1 MNPNQRLS
9 IMTFPQYFDGNELQV
24 NIVVLPRDHNPLNP
38 IITGQ
43 EPAIPDASVAFADAS
58 FSFGAQLVQGF
69 GANPLPQPQ
78 PLANAL
84 PVNIQAPQNPR
95 EIFEAMANH
104 LQILD
109 VSMINSNASLLN
121 IPQSRQF
128 EAPRPRSV
136 SVYKHLPK
144 TFLKATGLKAIK
156 SKNAFTDDT
165 YHCAVKAANFYQGFQ
180 QTGPSISWGK
190 VFAHILRQPLLARA
204 AGFIYSFNLP
214 IAADTFPEGGFLYL
228 DLADGSSFSPQF
240 AADDTFIKRYAAR
253 IPILRPGEPRQVF
266 APLLYPVLTVHDG
279 NYDDLFIETAI
290 YDDGFAKTVH
300 CHQSPHR
307 DPLLE
312 EADGSYPLTDSG
324 IQLGWDDLQLLNWY
338 MRQLAV
344 DNSVAGPVKR
354 LDAPIGIN
362 GFVID
367 VRQQAAEGEE
377 SGEWESLNWVSNRN
391 TFSLSRNPDN
401 PEDAIVLGDF
411 SGDLPYQVY
420 PTQLDGTEQVTGER
434 QPYWLPMY
442 FANWTGHSMVLPDED
457 AATVYQTTNPNLDA
471 DPDGQAATD
480 KDGNPVTTGTGVSG
494 AAQNQLNQIYQAGP
508 VNAVL
513 RYGQGYEFRVRM
525 QDISGGVPAIERQ
538 PINETPSDI
547 GFCRFKRFISPI
559 QPRILEVEAN
569 PEAQPGDEHPV
580 TGVDGPNQL
589 EALTIR
595 RPKLGYP
602 AVVYTGKYSN
612 PIDRLIEQSNLGLS
626 PEAEDAEHRVGLGI
640 ADPDVDRVQITV
652 EIATLKLDKLESL
665 NGKDDYIHLYTTYR
679 YFPAIGNNEDE
690 YEANLNIPI
699 IYRDIQ
705 GTDKVL
711 HTGPTLNLAQD
722 LGLEDDID
730 QLSELVL
737 PTGRTARLTIRA
749 VCEDKETD
757 SQTEAYYGVVDAANP
772 QLDVRY
778 GASFSVL
785 LYQPSQDETGLLVQT
800 AGIPVLQGLYMR
812 PDATT
817 VFDGTWNTLL
827 FGKSQENQNSN
838 IQQIADRLNLE
849 SNGLTLYA
857 PKGKR
862 VVFGCSSR
870 IRHSLAPDGS
880 SITFA
885 SKGDLYHH
893 WICCLNYELDRD
905 WMWDAMQT
913 EAFWVRRS
921 KKFTH
926 DAEGTGETDVRVGK
940 IKMIRTASF
949 ESLDSPQRN
958 STQLVFFDAVEPK
971 RDNTESFPDSI
982 DLTYSLEARFKSDH
996 GASRDDL
1003 EATEMTLPITS
1014 PPAQVPVI
1022 VSAGYALSPYM
1033 RDEKYENSESRKR
1046 YLWIEFDQ
1054 PVKDPQDCYFARVL
1068 AQAPDQL
1075 ISNNHPSLFLSPEEP
1090 TLPIDPEFIRIVSP
1104 ASSNDLA
1111 GLNAMQAMIKSK
1123 DSDVHYILP
1132 LPPGLHAN
1140 SDEMFG
1146 FFTYEFRVGHFERPP
1161 VNEGDEGEKVWTTA
1175 QGRFGRRLKMQ
1186 GIQHPAPAL
1195 SCMPNR
1201 DKDKI
1206 WVTAP
1211 YASAV
1216 HKGKNVTANPPRTG
1230 LWALLYA
1237 QVKRVD
1243 NQDYRNILLD
1253 DRPLDWRVQVKA
1265 AVQENIQE
1273 SYSQQE
1279 LQLLNQIAIKT
1290 LKGQGDISSASK
1302 FLKLKTATNKNK
1314 NATKYGTTIWS
1325 NTEINQFLRL
1335 YGLPTDASLSV
1346 VVVEVLP
1353 HIKNVFDH
1361 VSGLEDALV
1370 AQSTSNFM
1378 SSGQRES
1385 FNQSYK
1391 QRFGTAAGSTAAPV
1405 NLNSPVSNELGHHRI
1420 LRTSRLTKVPDI
1432 CCTDCD

>member
-1 MNPNQRLS
+1 
-9 IMTFPQYFDGNELQV
+9 MTFPQYFDGNELQV

-38 IITGQ
+38 IITG
-43 EPAIPDASVAFADAS
+43 EAPAIPDASEAFADAS
-58 FSFGAQLVQGF
+58 FSFGVQIIQGF

-78 PLANAL
+78 PLADAQ
-84 PVNIQAPQNPR
+84 PVGTQAPQNPR

-109 VSMINSNASLLN
+109 VNMVNSNAVLTN

-128 EAPRPRSV
+128 EAPRPLNV
-136 SVYKHLPK
+136 SVFKHLPK

-165 YHCAVKAANFYQGFQ
+165 YHCAVKAADFYQGFQ
-180 QTGPSISWGK
+180 QTGPAISWGK

-204 AGFIYSFNLP
+204 AGFIYSFQLP
-214 IAADTFPEGGFLYL
+214 VAADTFPEGGFLYI
-228 DLADGSSFSPQF
+228 DLAEGSSFSPQF

-266 APLLYPVLTVHDG
+266 APLLYPVLNVHDG
-279 NYDDLFIETAI
+279 NYDELFIETAI

-300 CHQSPHR
+300 CHQAPHR
-307 DPLLE
+307 DPLIE
-312 EADGSYPLTDSG
+312 EAEGAFPLQDAG
-324 IQLGWDDLQLLNWY
+324 VQLGWDDLQLLNWY
-338 MRQLAV
+338 IRQLSI
-344 DNSVAGPVKR
+344 DTSVSGPVKR
-354 LDAPIGIN
+354 LDAPIGVN

-367 VRQQAAEGEE
+367 VRQQPPAGEDP
-377 SGEWESLNWVSNRN
+377 GEWESLNWVQNRN
-391 TFSLSRNPDN
+391 TFSLSRDPDN
-401 PEDAIVLGDF
+401 PDDVIVLGDF

-420 PTQLDGTEQVTGER
+420 PTQLDGTEQVTGQR

-442 FANWTGHSMVLPDED
+442 FANWTGHSMVLPDQD
-457 AATVYQTTNPNLDA
+457 AATIYQTTHPDLNA
-471 DPDGQAATD
+471 DPDGQPATD
-480 KDGNPVTTGTGVSG
+480 KDGNPVSTGTGVTG

-508 VNAVL
+508 INALL
-513 RYGQGYEFRVRM
+513 RYGQSYEFRVRM
-525 QDISGGVPAIERQ
+525 QDISGGVPDISRQ
-538 PINETPSDI
+538 PVNQTPSDI
-547 GFCRFKRFISPI
+547 GLCRFKRFIAPI
-559 QPRILEVEAN
+559 QPRILEVEAD
-569 PEAQPGDEHPV
+569 PGAQPGDEHPV
-580 TGVDGPNQL
+580 TGVDGPNHL
-589 EALTIR
+589 EELTIR
-595 RPKLGYP
+595 RPKLSYP
-602 AVVYTGKYSN
+602 AVVYTGKYSD
-612 PIDRLIEQSNLGLS
+612 PIGRLTAQSNLGLS
-626 PEAEDAEHRVGLGI
+626 PEAGDAEHRVGLGI
-640 ADPDVDRVQITV
+640 ADPDVDRIEISV
-652 EIATLKLDKLESL
+652 EIATLKLDKLDSL

-679 YFPAIGNNEDE
+679 YFPAIGDNEDG

-711 HTGPTLNLAQD
+711 HTGASLNLEQD
-722 LGLEDDID
+722 LGLEADIV

-737 PTGRTARLTIRA
+737 PTGRTARLTVRA

-757 SQTEAYYGVVDAANP
+757 SQTEAYYGVVDAAKP
-772 QLDVRY
+772 SLDVRF
-778 GASFSVL
+778 GAAFTVL
-785 LYQPSQDETGLLVQT
+785 LYQPSADETGLLADTPGVP
-800 AGIPVLQGLYMR
+800 ALQGLYMR
-812 PDATT
+812 PDAST

-827 FGKSQENQNSN
+827 FGSSGEGQNSN
-838 IQQIADRLNLE
+838 IQQLANRLNLE

-885 SKGDLYHH
+885 SKGDLFNH

-905 WMWDAMQT
+905 WMWDAMET
-913 EAFWVRRS
+913 EAFWIRRS

-926 DAEGTGETDVRVGK
+926 DSDPGETDVKVGVL
-940 IKMIRTASF
+940 KMVRTASF
-949 ESLDSPQRN
+949 ESLDGAQRN

-971 RDNTESFPDSI
+971 RSEENAFPDTI
-982 DLTYSLEARFKSDH
+982 DITYSMEARFKPDH
-996 GASRDDL
+996 GTSRDDM
-1003 EATEMTLPITS
+1003 ESIAMTLPITTV
-1014 PPAQVPVI
+1014 PAQVPKV
-1022 VSAGYALSPYM
+1022 VSAGYALSPYV

-1046 YLWIEFDQ
+1046 FLWIEFDQ
-1054 PVKDPQDCYFARVL
+1054 PVEDPQDCYFARVL

-1075 ISNNHPSLFLSPEEP
+1075 ISNNHPALFLAPEEP
-1090 TLPIDPEFIRIVSP
+1090 ALPVDAELLRIITP

-1111 GLNAMQAMIKSK
+1111 GLNAMQPMLKSK

-1146 FFTYEFRVGHFERPP
+1146 FFTYEFRVGHFKRPP
-1161 VNEGDEGEKVWTTA
+1161 AEEGGAGESVWTTA

-1201 DKDKI
+1201 DKEKV

-1211 YASAV
+1211 YAVAV

-1253 DRPLDWRVQVKA
+1253 DRPLDWRVQVQA
-1265 AVQENIQE
+1265 IVQENLLE
-1273 SYSQQE
+1273 SYSELE
-1279 LQLLNQIAIKT
+1279 LQLLNQVAIKT
-1290 LKGQGDISSASK
+1290 LKGQGDISSARK
-1302 FLKLKTATNKNK
+1302 FLKLKSGSGKNK
-1314 NATKYGTTIWS
+1314 NATKYGTTLWS
-1325 NTEINQFLRL
+1325 NTEINQFLQL
-1335 YGLPTDASLSV
+1335 YGLPRDASLSV

-1353 HIKNVFDH
+1353 QINDLFDH
-1361 VSGLEDALV
+1361 VSGLEDTLV
-1370 AQSTSNFM
+1370 AESTSNFM
-1378 SSGQRES
+1378 NSGQRDS

-1391 QRFGTAAGSTAAPV
+1391 QRFGSAAGTTSAPV

-1432 CCTDCD
+1432 CCPDCD